1 MIYSQ
6 LAAEEVN
13 SFHKFIH
20 LLRKLKVIGIYKT
33 TTEQIRLTEMGKPHR
48 YKLRFD
54 SYDPTTKGKLTNTED
69 LELFFS
75 YVHEL
80 GFDDDSDSEPLG
92 SCRPSD

>member
-1 MIYSQ
+1 MIFDQ
-6 LAAEEVN
+6 LSAEHVN

-48 YKLRFD
+48 YRLRYD
-54 SYDPTTKGKLTNTED
+54 SYDPTTKGKLTQTED

-80 GFDDDSDSEPLG
+80 GFDDNSESEPLG
-92 SCRPSD
+92 SCRQHD